1 MLNDYMGIINLTE
14 DESKMR
20 SLVYRRPL
28 GSIPI
33 GGRYRVIDYVLS
45 NMVNAGISNVGI
57 FSQSKSRSLVDHLGS
72 GKPWDL
78 DRKISGLFVFNF
90 GLAGEYLHDIEMFK
104 NNIEYFYNSVH
115 KNILMSPSYMICNI
129 DYNSAVKYH
138 EESGMDITVIYK
150 KIDNADRSFIDCDVL
165 NINDKGRLLSVG
177 KNIGSQKNQ
186 NISMEMFIMKKSV
199 FMKLLYKCIETGF
212 CRNMKDA
219 IYQSVNELN
228 INTYEFKGYL
238 ECINTID
245 AYYTANMDMLDT
257 KVTRELYS
265 QYGPVYTKVKDESP
279 TKYTDDCKVS
289 NSLIANGCII
299 DGNVKNSIIA
309 RRVIISKGAEV
320 NNCIIM
326 QSCHIGEAAKLSN
339 VILDKNVIIE
349 KNKELKGDAEFPLVV
364 QKKLFFNTP
373 PKE

>member
-20 SLVYRRPL
+20 SLVYRRPI

-115 KNILMSPSYMICNI
+115 KNIIMSPSYMICNI
-129 DYNSAVKYH
+129 DYNAAVKYH
-138 EESGMDITVIYK
+138 EESGMDITIIYK
-150 KIDNADRSFIDCDVL
+150 KVDNADRNFIDCDVL

-177 KNIGSQKNQ
+177 KNIGSQKIQ

-212 CRNMKDA
+212 CRCMKDA
-219 IYQSVNELN
+219 IYQSINELN
-228 INTYEFKGYL
+228 INTYEFTGYL
-238 ECINTID
+238 ECINSID
-245 AYYTANMDMLDT
+245 SYYNTNMDMLDT
-257 KVTRELYS
+257 KVTKELYS
-265 QYGPVYTKVKDESP
+265 NHGPIYTKVKDESP
-279 TKYTDDCKVS
+279 TKYYDGCEVS
-289 NSLIANGCII
+289 NCLIANGCII
-299 DGNVKNSIIA
+299 HGSLKNSIIA
-309 RRVIISKGAEV
+309 RRVIINQGAEV

-326 QSCHIGEAAKLSN
+326 QSCYIGEGAKLSN
-339 VILDKNVIIE
+339 VILDKNVVIE
-349 KNKELKGDAEFPLVV
+349 KDKELKGDAEFPLVV
-364 QKKLFFNTP
+364 QKKLFFDAP